1 VIPNRG
7 PTPRL
12 SEHDRPHLILRDGEA
27 YPSGFFGGAR
37 SRGAHEQTGKPLRPE
52 QRGCAGP
59 LKTSAICPKV
69 FNHLVTLPSYRFAWE
84 IVVSNISVSDV
95 MALRSAVL
103 DRNSALRNVVNS
115 SAASPAS
122 AGGIARPTFDAA
134 MSQALQKVEGPGSVG
149 SATGANS
156 SFASTI
162 VEQVLKVNET
172 GAKAGALTV
181 AYERGETT
189 DIAKVMLARQA
200 ASIGFEATL
209 QVRNKVLSAYKDIM
223 SMAI

>member
-1 VIPNRG
+1 MSLKRRQG
-7 PTPRL
+7 
-12 SEHDRPHLILRDGEA
+12 ILRI
-27 YPSGFFGGAR
+27 
-37 SRGAHEQTGKPLRPE
+37 L
-52 QRGCAGP
+52 
-59 LKTSAICPKV
+59 
-69 FNHLVTLPSYRFAWE
+69 NHLVTLNRYWFAWE
-84 IVVSNISVSDV
+84 MAVSSISISDF
-95 MALRSAVL
+95 MAMRSAVL
-103 DRNSALRNVVNS
+103 DRNAALRNVVNS

-122 AGGIARPTFDAA
+122 AGGVARPSFDTA
-134 MSQALQKVEGPGSVG
+134 MNQVLQKVEGPGSVG
-149 SATGANS
+149 SATATPNS

-162 VEQVLKVNET
+162 VDQVLKVNET

-223 SMAI
+223 SMAV

>member
-1 VIPNRG
+1 M
-7 PTPRL
+7 
-12 SEHDRPHLILRDGEA
+12 
-27 YPSGFFGGAR
+27 
-37 SRGAHEQTGKPLRPE
+37 
-52 QRGCAGP
+52 
-59 LKTSAICPKV
+59 
-69 FNHLVTLPSYRFAWE
+69 
-84 IVVSNISVSDV
+84 SNISISDV
-95 MALRSAVL
+95 LAMRSAVL
-103 DRNSALRNVVNS
+103 DRNAALRNV
-115 SAASPAS
+115 AASTTGVANT
-122 AGGIARPTFDAA
+122 GNVARPTFEAA
-134 MSQALQKVEGPGSVG
+134 MNNVLQTSDKASAVNSVNG
-149 SATGANS
+149 ASGVVTGNATQQD

-162 VEQVLKVNET
+162 IAQVQKVNET

>member
-1 VIPNRG
+1 MGVGDNAAAFAK
-7 PTPRL
+7 L
-12 SEHDRPHLILRDGEA
+12 HGE
-27 YPSGFFGGAR
+27 
-37 SRGAHEQTGKPLRPE
+37 PLRAV
-52 QRGCAGP
+52 QRGCIGRLGFQQSV
-59 LKTSAICPKV
+59 LKV
-69 FNHLVTLPSYRFAWE
+69 LNHLVTLTGYRSAWE
-84 IVVSNISVSDV
+84 MVVSNISISDV

-103 DRNSALRNVVNS
+103 DRNAALRNIVNS
-115 SAASPAS
+115 SAALPAS
-122 AGGIARPTFDAA
+122 AGGIARPSFDAA
-134 MSQALQKVEGPGSVG
+134 MNQVLQKVEGPASVG
-149 SATGANS
+149 AATGTQNG

-162 VEQVLKVNET
+162 VDQVLKVNET

-223 SMAI
+223 SMAV

>member
-1 VIPNRG
+1 ML
-7 PTPRL
+7 TPHG
-12 SEHDRPHLILRDGEA
+12 SSAVQVPEAHASRPASLFA
-27 YPSGFFGGAR
+27 PSNA
-37 SRGAHEQTGKPLRPE
+37 AAPV
-52 QRGCAGP
+52 P
-59 LKTSAICPKV
+59 LKHRQSALRAL
-69 FNHLVTLPSYRFAWE
+69 NHLVTLTSYRFVWE
-84 IVVSNISVSDV
+84 IVVSSISISDV

-103 DRNSALRNVVNS
+103 DRNAALRNVVNS
-115 SAASPAS
+115 SAALPGSAS
-122 AGGIARPTFDAA
+122 GVVRPSFDAA
-134 MSQALQKVEGPGSVG
+134 MNQVLQKVEGPASVG
-149 SATGANS
+149 SATGTQNS

-162 VEQVLKVNET
+162 VDQVLKVNET

>member
-1 VIPNRG
+1 
-7 PTPRL
+7 
-12 SEHDRPHLILRDGEA
+12 
-27 YPSGFFGGAR
+27 
-37 SRGAHEQTGKPLRPE
+37 
-52 QRGCAGP
+52 
-59 LKTSAICPKV
+59 
-69 FNHLVTLPSYRFAWE
+69 
-84 IVVSNISVSDV
+84 VSNISVSDV